1 MFYSLK
7 STFKVIV
14 DPKSVEQLKD
24 DNVFVNKFYKNL
36 QVKYYVQVLLFSLN
50 PLKHYNLQFD
60 AKWNDIRASNK
71 IFFTFFTNE
80 AHSSSLE
87 NPKQ

>member
-24 DNVFVNKFYKNL
+24 DTVFVNKFYKNL
-36 QVKYYVQVLLFSLN
+36 QVKYYVQVFLFPLN
-50 PLKHYNLQFD
+50 PLKQAF
-60 AKWNDIRASNK
+60 AI
-71 IFFTFFTNE
+71 
-80 AHSSSLE
+80 
-87 NPKQ
+87 